1 MKKNK
6 RRLILQTIREHV
18 ANNKKEYVI
27 VSILFVIGIFLGVFF
42 INNVG
47 QEPKTLITE
56 YLNQFIQKLKSI
68 EDLNLIELLKTS
80 IGQNIMLAIGL
91 WFFGT
96 TIIGIPVV
104 FGIVAYRGFCLGY
117 TIAACISI
125 MGISKG
131 IIFVLILL
139 LLQNLLVIPAILALA
154 VSGIKL
160 YKSIMRD
167 KTKENV
173 KVEMLR
179 HTVFSLIM
187 LMILIISSV
196 IEIFV
201 STNILKLWIV
211 NPFLDNFYK
220 DTFLYSI
227 GVK

>member
-6 RRLILQTIREHV
+6 RRIFIQTIKEHV
-18 ANNKKEYVI
+18 LNNKKEYII

-47 QEPKTLITE
+47 QEPRTQITE
-56 YLNQFIQKLKSI
+56 YVNQFVEQLKNTES
-68 EDLNLIELLKTS
+68 LNTVELLKTS
-80 IGQNIMLAIGL
+80 IGQNIILAISL

-125 MGISKG
+125 MGIQKG
-131 IIFVLILL
+131 ILFVLILL
-139 LLQNLLVIPAILALA
+139 LLQNLLIIPAILALA

-160 YKSIMRD
+160 YQSITKD
-167 KTKENV
+167 KRKENV
-173 KVEMLR
+173 KLEMVR

-187 LMILIISSV
+187 LIVLILSSV

-201 STNILKLWIV
+201 STNVLKLCIKY
-211 NPFLDNFYK
+211 F
-220 DTFLYSI
+220 
-227 GVK
+227 

>member
-6 RRLILQTIREHV
+6 RRLILQTIKEHV

-56 YLNQFIQKLKSI
+56 YLNQFIEKLKST
-68 EDLNLIELLKTS
+68 ENLDLIELLKTS

-139 LLQNLLVIPAILALA
+139 LLQNLLVIPAILALS

-160 YKSIMRD
+160 YKSIMKD

-173 KVEMLR
+173 KLEMLR

-187 LMILIISSV
+187 LMVLIVSSV

-201 STNILKLWIV
+201 STNILKLCIKY
-211 NPFLDNFYK
+211 F
-220 DTFLYSI
+220 
-227 GVK
+227 

>member
-56 YLNQFIQKLKSI
+56 YLNQFIEKLKTT

-173 KVEMLR
+173 KIEMLR

-187 LMILIISSV
+187 LMVLIVSSV
-196 IEIFV
+196 IEIFA
-201 STNILKLWIV
+201 STNILKLCIKY
-211 NPFLDNFYK
+211 F
-220 DTFLYSI
+220 
-227 GVK
+227 

>member
-6 RRLILQTIREHV
+6 RRLILQTIKEHV

-56 YLNQFIQKLKSI
+56 YLNQFIEKLKST

-139 LLQNLLVIPAILALA
+139 LLQNLLVIPAILALS

-187 LMILIISSV
+187 LMVLIISSV

-201 STNILKLWIV
+201 STNILKLYIKY
-211 NPFLDNFYK
+211 F
-220 DTFLYSI
+220 
-227 GVK
+227 

>member
-6 RRLILQTIREHV
+6 RRVFLQTIKEHV
-18 ANNKKEYVI
+18 INNKKEYAI

-56 YLNQFIQKLKSI
+56 YLNQFIDKLKST

-80 IGQNIMLAIGL
+80 IGQNIILAISL

-96 TIIGIPVV
+96 TIIGIPIV

-117 TIAACISI
+117 TISACISI
-125 MGISKG
+125 MGMSKG

-139 LLQNLLVIPAILALA
+139 LLQNLLVIPAILALS

-160 YKSIMRD
+160 YKSIMKD

-173 KVEMLR
+173 KIEMLR

-187 LMILIISSV
+187 LIVLIISSV
-196 IEIFV
+196 IEIFI
-201 STNILKLWIV
+201 STNILKI
-211 NPFLDNFYK
+211 FIKYF
-220 DTFLYSI
+220 
-227 GVK
+227 

>member
-6 RRLILQTIREHV
+6 RRIFIQTIKGHV
-18 ANNKKEYVI
+18 LNNKKEYIV

-47 QEPKTLITE
+47 QEPRTQITE
-56 YLNQFIQKLKSI
+56 YVNQFVEQLKNTES
-68 EDLNLIELLKTS
+68 LNTVELLKTS
-80 IGQNIMLAIGL
+80 IGQNIILAISL

-125 MGISKG
+125 MGIQKG
-131 IIFVLILL
+131 ILFVLILL
-139 LLQNLLVIPAILALA
+139 LLQNLLIIPAILALA

-160 YKSIMRD
+160 YQSITKD
-167 KTKENV
+167 KRKENV
-173 KVEMLR
+173 KLEMVR

-187 LMILIISSV
+187 LIVLILSSV
-196 IEIFV
+196 IEIFI
-201 STNILKLWIV
+201 STNVLKLYIKY
-211 NPFLDNFYK
+211 F
-220 DTFLYSI
+220 
-227 GVK
+227 

>member
-6 RRLILQTIREHV
+6 RKVFIQTIKEHIL
-18 ANNKKEYVI
+18 NNKKEYIV

-42 INNVG
+42 INNVS
-47 QEPKTLITE
+47 QEPRTQITE
-56 YLNQFIQKLKSI
+56 YLNQFIEQLKNT
-68 EDLNLIELLKTS
+68 ENLNTAQLLKTS
-80 IGQNIMLAIGL
+80 IGQNIMLAISL

-125 MGISKG
+125 MGIQKG
-131 IIFVLILL
+131 ILFVLILL

-160 YKSIMRD
+160 YQSITKD
-167 KTKENV
+167 KRKENV
-173 KVEMLR
+173 KLEMVR

-187 LMILIISSV
+187 LIVLIISSV

-201 STNILKLWIV
+201 STNILKLCIKY
-211 NPFLDNFYK
+211 F
-220 DTFLYSI
+220 
-227 GVK
+227 

>member
-6 RRLILQTIREHV
+6 RRIFIQTIKEHV
-18 ANNKKEYVI
+18 LNNKKEYII

-47 QEPKTLITE
+47 QEPRTQITE
-56 YLNQFIQKLKSI
+56 YVNQFVEQLKNTES
-68 EDLNLIELLKTS
+68 LNTVELLKTS
-80 IGQNIMLAIGL
+80 IGQNIILAISL

-125 MGISKG
+125 MGIQKG
-131 IIFVLILL
+131 ILFVLILL
-139 LLQNLLVIPAILALA
+139 LLQNLLIIPAILALA

-160 YKSIMRD
+160 YQSITKD
-167 KTKENV
+167 KRKENV
-173 KVEMLR
+173 KLEMVR

-187 LMILIISSV
+187 IIVLILSSV
-196 IEIFV
+196 IEIFI
-201 STNILKLWIV
+201 STNVLKLCIKY
-211 NPFLDNFYK
+211 F
-220 DTFLYSI
+220 
-227 GVK
+227 